1 MVKKEE
7 ILEKVQSI
15 VSEQLGINKEQISLN
30 AHFTNDLGAD
40 SLDNVELVMAIE
52 EEFNI
57 VISDTDA
64 EKISNVREA
73 VEFIMNKLNKKA
85 SA

>member
-1 MVKKEE
+1 MVTKEE
-7 ILEKVQSI
+7 ILKKVQSI
-15 VSEQLGINKEQISLN
+15 VSEQLGISKEQVLVDS
-30 AHFTNDLGAD
+30 HFTNDLGAD

-57 VISDTDA
+57 VISDIDA

-73 VEFIMNKLNKKA
+73 VEFIIDKINNKANA
-85 SA
+85 